1 MVNQVIHFVFG
12 VVLARLLSPTEY
24 GIIGMSMVFITFSE
38 AIVNSGLEQA
48 LIRKQDCTEDDYNT
62 MFYTNIGL
70 GIVMF
75 ALLYFAAGAIARFY
89 NNSELIL
96 VVRIMSLN
104 LVINSFGIVE
114 RAILTRNIDFKRQT
128 KINAW
133 SSSISGLIGVSMAF
147 MGFGYWSL
155 AIKMISQNLIR
166 VLLLHLSSVWKPT
179 LSYSVSA
186 FKELFSFGSRMLG
199 SSILHSIYTNIYSL
213 VIGKY
218 FSAAE
223 LGFYSRA
230 NQFKNLVS
238 SNIESST
245 QRVTY
250 PILSQIVDDEERV
263 RTAYRKLIKLTFY
276 ISAIMLSLML
286 INAKEIVLILLGD
299 KWSQSIPY
307 LQILCLAGVL
317 YPVRLINAN
326 VIKAKGRA
334 DLYLRVEV
342 IRRIVCIPAII
353 VGVMLGMKAL
363 LWAMVFNS
371 VLEYMANSLYS
382 NKLLNYTISE
392 QLLDILPT
400 ILCVPVMSAF
410 SMTVGSLLTSNIIMS
425 LMIKTFLFFSFVYIS
440 GRLLKTYE
448 FWEIRTIIQEQI
460 ASILPIWLRERLRDI
475 KSGQ

>member
-179 LSYSVSA
+179 LSYSLSA

-199 SSILHSIYTNIYSL
+199 ASILHSIYTNIYSL

-250 PILSQIVDDEERV
+250 PVLSRIVNDEKRLSY
-263 RTAYRKLIKLTFY
+263 AYQKLSKMTFY
-276 ISAIMLSLML
+276 LTSVLLSLL
-286 INAKEIVLILLGD
+286 IANSREIVLLLLGD
-299 KWSQSIPY
+299 KWSQSISY
-307 LQILCLAGVL
+307 LQILCLSGFL
-317 YPVRLINAN
+317 YPLQLINVN
-326 VIKAKGRA
+326 ILKVMGRS
-334 DLYLRVEV
+334 DLYLQNEV
-342 IRRIVCIPAII
+342 IEKIISIPAII
-353 VGVMLGMKAL
+353 AGAILGMRAL
-363 LWAMVFNS
+363 LWGIVINS
-371 VLEYMANSLYS
+371 FLVYIVNTFYSSRMIKYPLKKRMLDLAAIIAHVIIMICLSLFIGHILGGGYIVSILIKVLVMLIYVVLSGTIFKLREYYELRQ
-382 NKLLNYTISE
+382 IICG
-392 QLLDILPT
+392 QLKAI
-400 ILCVPVMSAF
+400 
-410 SMTVGSLLTSNIIMS
+410 SLLRSIINRCC
-425 LMIKTFLFFSFVYIS
+425 Y
-440 GRLLKTYE
+440 R
-448 FWEIRTIIQEQI
+448 
-460 ASILPIWLRERLRDI
+460 
-475 KSGQ
+475 

>member
-1 MVNQVIHFVFG
+1 MSGLKWSFTDSMVNQVIHFVFG

-70 GIVMF
+70 GIAMF
-75 ALLYFAAGAIARFY
+75 ALLYFAAGSIAKFY

-186 FKELFSFGSRMLG
+186 FKELFSFGSRILG
-199 SSILHSIYTNIYSL
+199 SSMLNSIYTNIYSL

-223 LGFYSRA
+223 LGLYSRA
-230 NQFKNLVS
+230 SQFQTLVS

-263 RTAYRKLIKLTFY
+263 RAAYRKLIKLTFY

-286 INAKEIVLILLGD
+286 
-299 KWSQSIPY
+299 
-307 LQILCLAGVL
+307 
-317 YPVRLINAN
+317 
-326 VIKAKGRA
+326 
-334 DLYLRVEV
+334 
-342 IRRIVCIPAII
+342 
-353 VGVMLGMKAL
+353 
-363 LWAMVFNS
+363 
-371 VLEYMANSLYS
+371 
-382 NKLLNYTISE
+382 
-392 QLLDILPT
+392 
-400 ILCVPVMSAF
+400 
-410 SMTVGSLLTSNIIMS
+410 
-425 LMIKTFLFFSFVYIS
+425 
-440 GRLLKTYE
+440 
-448 FWEIRTIIQEQI
+448 
-460 ASILPIWLRERLRDI
+460 
-475 KSGQ
+475 

>member
-1 MVNQVIHFVFG
+1 
-12 VVLARLLSPTEY
+12 
-24 GIIGMSMVFITFSE
+24 
-38 AIVNSGLEQA
+38 
-48 LIRKQDCTEDDYNT
+48 
-62 MFYTNIGL
+62 
-70 GIVMF
+70 
-75 ALLYFAAGAIARFY
+75 
-89 NNSELIL
+89 
-96 VVRIMSLN
+96 
-104 LVINSFGIVE
+104 
-114 RAILTRNIDFKRQT
+114 
-128 KINAW
+128 
-133 SSSISGLIGVSMAF
+133 
-147 MGFGYWSL
+147 
-155 AIKMISQNLIR
+155 MISQNLIR

-186 FKELFSFGSRMLG
+186 FKELFSFGSRILG
-199 SSILHSIYTNIYSL
+199 SSMLNSIYTNIYSL

-223 LGFYSRA
+223 LGLYSRA
-230 NQFKNLVS
+230 SQFQTLVS

-263 RTAYRKLIKLTFY
+263 RAAYRKLIKLTFY

-286 INAKEIVLILLGD
+286 INAREIVLILLGY

-317 YPVRLINAN
+317 YPVRLLNAN
-326 VIKAKGRA
+326 ILKAKGRA

-353 VGVMLGMKAL
+353 VGILLGMKTL

-382 NKLLNYTISE
+382 KKILDYTISE

-400 ILCVPVMSAF
+400 ILCVSVIAAFVMTA
-410 SMTVGSLLTSNIIMS
+410 GSLLTSNIIIS
-425 LMIKTFLFFSFVYIS
+425 LMIKTFLFFLIVYIS

-448 FWEIRTIIQEQI
+448 FREIRRIIQEQI
-460 ASILPIWLRERLRDI
+460 ASTPLIRLRERLRDI
-475 KSGQ
+475 QG

>member
-230 NQFKNLVS
+230 DQFKNLVS

-276 ISAIMLSLML
+276 ISAIILSLML
-286 INAKEIVLILLGD
+286 INAKEIVLILLGN

-307 LQILCLAGVL
+307 LQILCLSAYL
-317 YPVRLINAN
+317 YPLQLINLN
-326 VIKAKGRA
+326 VLKAKGRS
-334 DLYLRVEV
+334 DLYLRLEIIKKVV
-342 IRRIVCIPAII
+342 SIPAII
-353 VGVMLGMKAL
+353 VGIVFGMEAL
-363 LWAMVFNS
+363 LWGIVFNS
-371 VLEYMANSLYS
+371 IITYLVNSRYS
-382 NKLLNYTISE
+382 AVMIHYPIRK
-392 QLLDILPT
+392 QLLDLFPT
-400 ILCVPVMSAF
+400 FAWVSVASAIA
-410 SMTVGSLLTSNIIMS
+410 VALGSLLTSNIIIS
-425 LMIKTFLFFSFVYIS
+425 LTIKTFLFFSFVYIS

-448 FWEIRTIIQEQI
+448 FWEIRRIIQEQI
-460 ASILPIWLRERLRDI
+460 ASTPLIRLRERLRDI
-475 KSGQ
+475 KGGS

>member
-128 KINAW
+128 KINVW

-179 LSYSVSA
+179 LSYSLSA

-199 SSILHSIYTNIYSL
+199 ASILHSIYTNIYSL

-250 PILSQIVDDEERV
+250 PVLSRIVNDEKRLSY
-263 RTAYRKLIKLTFY
+263 AYQKLSKMTFY
-276 ISAIMLSLML
+276 LTSVLLSLL
-286 INAKEIVLILLGD
+286 IANSREIVLLLLGD
-299 KWSQSIPY
+299 KWSQSISY
-307 LQILCLAGVL
+307 LQILCLSGFL
-317 YPVRLINAN
+317 YPLQLINVN
-326 VIKAKGRA
+326 ILKVMGRS
-334 DLYLRVEV
+334 DLYLQNEV
-342 IRRIVCIPAII
+342 IEKIISIPAII
-353 VGVMLGMKAL
+353 AGAILGMRAL
-363 LWAMVFNS
+363 LWGIVINS
-371 VLEYMANSLYS
+371 FLVYIVNTFYSSRMIKYPLKKRMLDLAAIIAHVIIMICLSLFIGHILGGGYIVSILIKVLVMLIYVVLSGTIFKLREYYELRQ
-382 NKLLNYTISE
+382 IICG
-392 QLLDILPT
+392 QLKAI
-400 ILCVPVMSAF
+400 
-410 SMTVGSLLTSNIIMS
+410 SLLRSIINRCC
-425 LMIKTFLFFSFVYIS
+425 Y
-440 GRLLKTYE
+440 R
-448 FWEIRTIIQEQI
+448 
-460 ASILPIWLRERLRDI
+460 
-475 KSGQ
+475 

>member
-24 GIIGMSMVFITFSE
+24 GIIGMSMVFIVFSE
-38 AIVNSGLEQA
+38 TIVNSGLEQA

-179 LSYSVSA
+179 LSYSLSA

-199 SSILHSIYTNIYSL
+199 ASILHSIYTNIYSL

-250 PILSQIVDDEERV
+250 PVLSRIVNDEKRLSY
-263 RTAYRKLIKLTFY
+263 AYQKLSKMTFY
-276 ISAIMLSLML
+276 LTSVLLSLL
-286 INAKEIVLILLGD
+286 IANSREIVLLLLGD
-299 KWSQSIPY
+299 KWSQSISY
-307 LQILCLAGVL
+307 LQILCLSGFL
-317 YPVRLINAN
+317 YPLQLINVN
-326 VIKAKGRA
+326 ILKVMGRS
-334 DLYLRVEV
+334 DLYLQNEV
-342 IRRIVCIPAII
+342 IEKIISIPAII
-353 VGVMLGMKAL
+353 AGAILGMRAMLWGIVINSFLVYIVNTFYSSRMIKYPLKKRMLDLAAIIAHVIIMICLSLFIGHILGGGYIVSILIKVLVMLIYVVLSGTIFKLREYYELRQIICGQLKA
-363 LWAMVFNS
+363 
-371 VLEYMANSLYS
+371 
-382 NKLLNYTISE
+382 I
-392 QLLDILPT
+392 
-400 ILCVPVMSAF
+400 
-410 SMTVGSLLTSNIIMS
+410 SLLRSIINRCC
-425 LMIKTFLFFSFVYIS
+425 Y
-440 GRLLKTYE
+440 R
-448 FWEIRTIIQEQI
+448 
-460 ASILPIWLRERLRDI
+460 
-475 KSGQ
+475 

>member
-89 NNSELIL
+89 NNSELVL

-128 KINAW
+128 KINVW

-186 FKELFSFGSRMLG
+186 FKELFSFGSRILG
-199 SSILHSIYTNIYSL
+199 SSMLNSIYTNIYSL

-223 LGFYSRA
+223 LGLYSRA
-230 NQFKNLVS
+230 SQFQTLVS

-263 RTAYRKLIKLTFY
+263 RAAYRKLIKLTFY

-286 INAKEIVLILLGD
+286 INAREIVLILLGY

-317 YPVRLINAN
+317 YPVRLLNAN
-326 VIKAKGRA
+326 ILKAKGRA

-353 VGVMLGMKAL
+353 VGILLGMKTL

-382 NKLLNYTISE
+382 KKILDYTISE

-400 ILCVPVMSAF
+400 ILCVSVIAAFVMTA
-410 SMTVGSLLTSNIIMS
+410 GSLLTSNIIIS
-425 LMIKTFLFFSFVYIS
+425 LMIKTFLFFLIVYIS

-448 FWEIRTIIQEQI
+448 FREIRKIIQEQI
-460 ASILPIWLRERLRDI
+460 ASTPLIRLRERLRDI
-475 KSGQ
+475 QG